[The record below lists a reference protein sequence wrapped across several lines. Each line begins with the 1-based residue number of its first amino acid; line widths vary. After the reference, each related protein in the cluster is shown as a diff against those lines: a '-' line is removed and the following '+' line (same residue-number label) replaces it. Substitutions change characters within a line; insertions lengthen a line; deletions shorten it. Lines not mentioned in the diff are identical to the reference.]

1 MKNTL
6 ETRLGV
12 FFALALIAGV
22 VLTFGRG
29 VGMIVAGI
37 ILTVAGA
44 VAEALSHE
52 DVQEVA
58 DGPRTID

>member
-22 VLTFGRG
+22 VL
-29 VGMIVAGI
+29 VELAGGFNFFKQGCEFERA
-37 ILTVAGA
+37 LTPSRNYKKAI
-44 VAEALSHE
+44 
-52 DVQEVA
+52 
-58 DGPRTID
+58 R